1 MPQGPDQENTLPGDT
16 SPGTGV
22 FERDML
28 TLLPG
33 LRRYSRSL
41 TRSAAEGDDLLQDSI
56 ETALS
61 KRASWRGGSL
71 KAWVYTIMT
80 NLHRN
85 SGRSRRR
92 FATVDIDEAEHVAAP
107 PSASDPLER
116 DRLRAALDGL
126 LPEYRAVL
134 MLVVVEGY
142 AYQEVADM
150 LGIPLG
156 TVMSRLSR
164 ARERLRLVL
173 AEQNIVTLRRP
184 R

>member
-1 MPQGPDQENTLPGDT
+1 MPGDN

-126 LPEYRAVL
+126 LPEYRVVL

>member
-1 MPQGPDQENTLPGDT
+1 MPQGPDKENVVPGNPV
-16 SPGTGV
+16 PGTGI

-28 TLLPG
+28 ALLPG

-41 TRSAAEGDDLLQDSI
+41 TRSDFDGEDLLQDCV
-56 ETALS
+56 ETALA

-80 NLHRN
+80 NLHHNRGRN
-85 SGRSRRR
+85 VRR
-92 FATVDIDEAEHVAAP
+92 FPAVDISEADHLEAPTTAA
-107 PSASDPLER
+107 DPLER
-116 DRLRAALDGL
+116 DRLQAALDGL
-126 LPEYRAVL
+126 APEYRSVL

-142 AYQEVADM
+142 AYQEVADI
-150 LGIPLG
+150 LGVPIG

-184 R
+184 K